1 MFISK
6 KHLSRRR
13 FLHGAAGV
21 GLSLPLLDAMIPAAV
36 AQSAT
41 AAAAPLRFGFFYTPH
56 GYILKDWVPDE
67 VGKEFALKRIMAP
80 LAAHQDQL
88 TVISNLAMR
97 PDNTTGSGHA
107 TSSSTYL
114 SGALAKDTRGADV
127 SAGTTI
133 DQIIAQRMGQD
144 TPLPSLELAIEDSS
158 NMVGV
163 CDGTSSCT
171 YLDTMAWASPDQPLP
186 MQINPR
192 IVFERM
198 FGDGGTAEERAHRM
212 QMDRSLL
219 DAVMSSA
226 SELQQDLGVQDR
238 ARIDDYLENLRE
250 VERRIGNLE
259 ARSQN
264 MRLDIP
270 DAPVDIPELYD
281 DHVSLMLDLQA
292 LAFQSDTTRV
302 STLMMSRELNNR
314 TYPQIGVPGQHHA
327 ISHHG
332 YKTEPEGQHA
342 RINTYHV
349 SLFAKLVDKL
359 ANTPD
364 GDGSLLDHSVL
375 LYGSGMGDG
384 NVHSKDPI
392 SSMIVGGANGLIE
405 GNQHIQMPKST
416 PQANVL
422 VSLLNVA
429 GIPTESIGN
438 STGAVPI

>member
-1 MFISK
+1 MFITK

-13 FLHGAAGV
+13 FLHGATGI

-41 AAAAPLRFGFFYTPH
+41 SAAAPLRFGFIYTPH
-56 GYILKDWVPDE
+56 GYILKEWVPDE
-67 VGKEFALKRIMAP
+67 VGKAFALKRIMLP
-80 LAAHQDQL
+80 LKDHQDQL

-107 TSSSTYL
+107 TSSSTFL

-127 SAGTTI
+127 SAGLTI
-133 DQIIAQRMGQD
+133 DQMIAQRMGQD
-144 TPLPSLELAIEDSS
+144 TPMPSLELAIEDNS

-212 QMDRSLL
+212 RMDKSLL

-226 SELQQDLGVQDR
+226 SELQHDLGVQDR

-264 MRLDIP
+264 MRMDIP

-281 DHVSLMLDLQA
+281 DHVSLMFDLQA

-302 STLMMSRELNNR
+302 STFMLSRELNNR

-332 YKTEPEGQHA
+332 YKTEPEAQHA

-349 SLFAKLVDKL
+349 SLFAKFVDKL

-364 GDGSLLDHSVL
+364 GDGSLLDHAVL
-375 LYGSGMGDG
+375 VYGSGMGDG
-384 NVHSKDPI
+384 NVHSRDPI

-405 GNQHIQMPKST
+405 GNRHIQMPKST
-416 PQANVL
+416 PQANLL